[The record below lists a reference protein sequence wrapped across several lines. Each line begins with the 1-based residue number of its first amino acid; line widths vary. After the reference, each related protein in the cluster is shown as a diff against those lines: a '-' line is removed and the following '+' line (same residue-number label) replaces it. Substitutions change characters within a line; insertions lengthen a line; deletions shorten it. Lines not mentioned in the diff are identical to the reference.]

1 MIVVVVVSN
10 IFGGV
15 CLCELNLVE
24 TATILRSWIVVS
36 VFTNTTNLLFMKI
49 TLTLI
54 ILTRP
59 QIKSVPSTTN
69 IIIVIVIVIT
79 IINTN
84 ILLLLL
90 YVLICC
96 RWLLIIRWL
105 IVSIV
110 VVVIVLARWWLL
122 VKICC
127 YRNVSRTMR
136 VTVNPLHKSLLLVW
150 LRLFMSLYFSK
161 GDVSKWL
168 KLIVIIIFYSWR
180 LWQHISICSL

>member
-1 MIVVVVVSN
+1 MIVVVVSN

-15 CLCELNLVE
+15 CLCELDLVE

-69 IIIVIVIVIT
+69 IIIAIAIT

-90 YVLICC
+90 YVLICR

-122 VKICC
+122 VKISC
-127 YRNVSRTMR
+127 YRYVSRTMR

-168 KLIVIIIFYSWR
+168 KLIIIIIFYSWWLR
-180 LWQHISICSL
+180 QHKCIRSL

>member
-1 MIVVVVVSN
+1 MTIIAVVISYV
-10 IFGGV
+10 FGGV
-15 CLCELNLVE
+15 CLCELDLVE

-69 IIIVIVIVIT
+69 IIIVIVLI

-90 YVLICC
+90 YLFICC

-110 VVVIVLARWWLL
+110 VVVIVFTWWWLL
-122 VKICC
+122 VKISC
-127 YRNVSRTMR
+127 YRYVSRTMR

-150 LRLFMSLYFSK
+150 LRLFLSLYFSK

-168 KLIVIIIFYSWR
+168 KLIIIIFFYSWR
-180 LWQHISICSL
+180 LRQHICIRSL